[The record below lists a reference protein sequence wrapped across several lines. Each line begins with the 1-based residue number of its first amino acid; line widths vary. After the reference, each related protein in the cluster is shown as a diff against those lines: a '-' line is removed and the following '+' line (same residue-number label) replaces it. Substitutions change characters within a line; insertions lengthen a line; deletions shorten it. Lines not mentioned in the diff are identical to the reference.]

1 MSQASAGRQAQDGTV
16 RRSTTQR
23 SRSGQVFEGIGR
35 GGEVRQESSWGRES
49 LNAARSSG
57 GTVGDMIRG
66 GASGGAGRGAV
77 GGGFGSGT
85 SGGAGRGAVGGGF
98 GGSRGGHR

>member
-57 GTVGDMIRG
+57 GTVGDAIRG
-66 GASGGAGRGAV
+66 GASGGAGRGSF
-77 GGGFGSGT
+77 GGA
-85 SGGAGRGAVGGGF
+85 SGGTGRGAVGGGF
-98 GGSRGGHR
+98 GGMRGGHR